1 MHGENSDRGICAF
14 VTHADLDILRESVA
28 AVAAPDCSSAV
39 EQCILEQCIWFYAI
53 ENDIDDIVLKL
64 VYLAIVANDTADK

>member
-39 EQCILEQCIWFYAI
+39 EQCIWFYAI

-64 VYLAIVANDTADK
+64 VYLAIVANDPADK